1 MADERVQRRLA
12 AIRCYIQ
19 THFRLL
25 QKDFLAVADKSSL
38 DLKPPRFCILLVATF
53 EIVRTEILYGVCFIA
68 LFVRRSPMQLTNPNR
83 VRLPAGWRVASNI
96 WSVGT
101 RRSSRLAHLLAFISS
116 HRIPVR
122 PVK

>member
-53 EIVRTEILYGVCFIA
+53 EIVGLKFYTAFVLLHCLCGARQCSLRILTEFVC
-68 LFVRRSPMQLTNPNR
+68 PQD
-83 VRLPAGWRVASNI
+83 GE
-96 WSVGT
+96 
-101 RRSSRLAHLLAFISS
+101 
-116 HRIPVR
+116 
-122 PVK
+122 